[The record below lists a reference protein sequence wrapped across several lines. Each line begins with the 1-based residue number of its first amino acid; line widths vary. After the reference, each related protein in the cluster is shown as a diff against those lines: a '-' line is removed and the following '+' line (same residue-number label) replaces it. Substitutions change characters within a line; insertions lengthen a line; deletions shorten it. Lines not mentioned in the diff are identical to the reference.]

1 MAYNFKNLADV
12 ELLSAMPEEANVVVE
27 VNGTTKRAPRAEVDI
42 TAELISSETL
52 EEVPEGATVFA
63 EVNGE
68 IKRIPSDGL
77 GGSGSGAT
85 PLLTYCASNNML
97 TNQNGENYDLT
108 TLLDAYT
115 QGQLFIIDFYSSLP
129 VLVTGFSISG
139 NVRFE
144 PIYDD
149 DSSWPYSRDEVG
161 AYYSQKF
168 GLVIER

>member
-12 ELLSAMPEEANVVVE
+12 ELLNAMPEEANVVVE